1 MSGENTN
8 SHLTDSSMIDLTD
21 VDGTHTT
28 GRVMGSV
35 DSDADGKTDTYSVD
49 TDDDDGDVAAG
60 GDDAAASTHGLP
72 QRGGRGDGRAVR
84 PFQPFLQLPCDRFQ
98 ILGNAAVFQGRDFG
112 RVVRDLKPRSVA
124 AGPNLH
130 VALARHGRDHDAVG
144 SGVERHF
151 IRAVAQLVA

>member
-49 TDDDDGDVAAG
+49 TD
-60 GDDAAASTHGLP
+60 
-72 QRGGRGDGRAVR
+72 GDGFADA
-84 PFQPFLQLPCDRFQ
+84 Q
-98 ILGNAAVFQGRDFG
+98 
-112 RVVRDLKPRSVA
+112 VVDSNEDGKIDSIDYDT
-124 AGPNLH
+124 
-130 VALARHGRDHDAVG
+130 DHDL
-144 SGVERHF
+144 SLIH
-151 IRAVAQLVA
+151 I

>member
-49 TDDDDGDVAAG
+49 TDGFCIGFYSRTLGIRV
-60 GDDAAASTHGLP
+60 
-72 QRGGRGDGRAVR
+72 GGRI
-84 PFQPFLQLPCDRFQ
+84 C
-98 ILGNAAVFQGRDFG
+98 
-112 RVVRDLKPRSVA
+112 
-124 AGPNLH
+124 
-130 VALARHGRDHDAVG
+130 
-144 SGVERHF
+144 
-151 IRAVAQLVA
+151 

>member
-49 TDDDDGDVAAG
+49 TD
-60 GDDAAASTHGLP
+60 
-72 QRGGRGDGRAVR
+72 GDGFADAQARLIPSTTTPTMMVSST
-84 PFQPFLQLPCDRFQ
+84 PTYKTMTTT
-98 ILGNAAVFQGRDFG
+98 AA
-112 RVVRDLKPRSVA
+112 
-124 AGPNLH
+124 
-130 VALARHGRDHDAVG
+130 
-144 SGVERHF
+144 
-151 IRAVAQLVA
+151 